1 MDTDPILQLATTS
14 VETLLDKN
22 LCLICQS
29 SSNIGTVN
37 NPEHVEHVIDL
48 CKKHKSLQTNKYV
61 KLCNRLNASSTSDIK
76 GISYHSNCYRK
87 FTRDECYITRKEKD
101 AISST
106 PKTQF
111 PHTRLPRSSFATLVQ
126 QGSISIFYE
135 KRDIGTPTSGIN

>member
-14 VETLLDKN
+14 VETPLDKN

-37 NPEHVEHVIDL
+37 NPEHVEYVIDL

-61 KLCNRLNASSTSDIK
+61 KLGNKLNASSSSDMK

-101 AISST
+101 TISSS
-106 PKTQF
+106 PKTPFLVHVSQDR
-111 PHTRLPRSSFATLVQ
+111 HSFDVNKCVFCQDEADE
-126 QGSISIFYE
+126 G
-135 KRDIGTPTSGIN
+135 KRCGT